1 MKDVFSLEGENVLIT
16 GASSGIG
23 RASAILASTYGAN
36 VILVG
41 RNTRRLKQTQSK
53 MLKGDHLCFTQ
64 DITKNQSLEEIVTQT
79 VSKIG
84 KISGFV
90 HSAGIEMTVPLQA
103 MKPSYYN
110 SLFSINAVSG
120 FELVRIISKN
130 KYLEEK
136 GATFVFISSIISLI
150 GVLGYYHYR

>member
-1 MKDVFSLEGENVLIT
+1 MKDVFSLEGENILIT

-64 DITKNQSLEEIVTQT
+64 DITKNEKR
-79 VSKIG
+79 SK
-84 KISGFV
+84 
-90 HSAGIEMTVPLQA
+90 L
-103 MKPSYYN
+103 
-110 SLFSINAVSG
+110 
-120 FELVRIISKN
+120 LVL
-130 KYLEEK
+130 Y
-136 GATFVFISSIISLI
+136 V
-150 GVLGYYHYR
+150 